1 MKLEKNKIANVVVT
15 EGNATVVTV
24 GNVDVTALVKAQ
36 ALAKAVEKG
45 ETIMFLDDNGIWK
58 REGYLKGT
66 DKKDALEFA
75 KGNTKVKPTPTMEK
89 LIEENPVMGLI
100 ATAVEKKPK
109 DLFMPELKWR
119 HLVRSVVRG
128 KNVMMTGGAGTGKT
142 YKAQTVASGLE
153 KPFFF
158 FNLGATQDPRS
169 TLIGNTHFKEG
180 EGTFFNPSL
189 FIQAIQTPGAVIL
202 LDELSRANPEA
213 ANILMPVLDEGQR
226 YLRLDEQE
234 GSPTV
239 KVAEGVCFIATANI
253 GNEFTGTRVMD
264 RALMDRFTIIEV
276 DALDIAGETSLLT
289 GEFPTLRKEAITAI
303 AEIADMTRKELK
315 TEDPR
320 IDTAISTR
328 STLELAGLMYDG
340 FKLTEAVEVAV
351 LPFYNADGGMDSER
365 TFVQQVVQKY
375 SHIDNPVSKEIDGTT
390 TDDEDLFNI
399 TDDSY

>member
-1 MKLEKNKIANVVVT
+1 MKKAIITKEAGNLKAIDSEGNNVTAQVKEATLARVGEQEMPIIINKAGVWQAAKNRISENKI
-15 EGNATVVTV
+15 
-24 GNVDVTALVKAQ
+24 KAIM
-36 ALAKAVEKG
+36 VE
-45 ETIMFLDDNGIWK
+45 
-58 REGYLKGT
+58 
-66 DKKDALEFA
+66 LE
-75 KGNTKVKPTPTMEK
+75 VQKPTPTMEK

-100 ATAVEKKPK
+100 QTAVDKKPK
-109 DLFMPELKWR
+109 DLYMPELKWR

-142 YKAQTVASGLE
+142 YKAQTVAKGLE

-189 FIQAIQTPGAVIL
+189 FIQAIQTEGAVIL

-239 KVAEGVCFIATANI
+239 KVAKGVCFIATANI

-289 GEFPTLRKEAITAI
+289 NEFPTLRKEAITAI

-365 TFVQQVVQKY
+365 R
-375 SHIDNPVSKEIDGTT
+375 
-390 TDDEDLFNI
+390 
-399 TDDSY
+399 SYFRR

>member
-1 MKLEKNKIANVVVT
+1 MKTAIIAKVDGKLIAT
-15 EGNATVVTV
+15 DSGGN
-24 GNVDVTALVKAQ
+24 NVTALVKPATLARVGEQEMPIIINKAGVWQ
-36 ALAKAVEKG
+36 AAKNRISENKIKA
-45 ETIMFLDDNGIWK
+45 IMA
-58 REGYLKGT
+58 E
-66 DKKDALEFA
+66 LE
-75 KGNTKVKPTPTMEK
+75 VQKPTPTMEK

-100 ATAVEKKPK
+100 QTAVDKKPK
-109 DLFMPELKWR
+109 DLYMPELKWR

-142 YKAQTVASGLE
+142 YKAQTVAKGLE
-153 KPFFF
+153 RPFFF

-189 FIQAIQTPGAVIL
+189 FIQAIQTEGAVIL

-239 KVAEGVCFIATANI
+239 KVAKGVCFIATANI

-289 GEFPTLRKEAITAI
+289 NEFPTLRKEAITAI

-365 TFVQQVVQKY
+365 TFVTQVVQKY
-375 SHIDNPVSKEIDGTT
+375 SHIDNPVVEDNEVTS
-390 TDDEDLFNI
+390 DDEDLFNI
-399 TDDSY
+399 EDDSY